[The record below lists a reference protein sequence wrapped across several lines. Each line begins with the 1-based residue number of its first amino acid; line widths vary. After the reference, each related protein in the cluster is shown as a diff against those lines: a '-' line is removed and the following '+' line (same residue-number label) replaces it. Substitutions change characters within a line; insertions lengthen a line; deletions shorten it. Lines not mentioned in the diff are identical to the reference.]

1 VRKSNEDQIV
11 HENHQTPLRGRLE
24 IFFSKKKHCMPNNMA
39 FEMFFYGKI
48 LPLGDKKRTYEGPK
62 EI

>member
-1 VRKSNEDQIV
+1 
-11 HENHQTPLRGRLE
+11 
-24 IFFSKKKHCMPNNMA
+24 MPTNVA
-39 FEMFFYGKI
+39 FEMFFSSKT

>member
-1 VRKSNEDQIV
+1 
-11 HENHQTPLRGRLE
+11 
-24 IFFSKKKHCMPNNMA
+24 MPNNMA
-39 FEMFFYGKI
+39 FKMFFYGKA

>member
-1 VRKSNEDQIV
+1 
-11 HENHQTPLRGRLE
+11 
-24 IFFSKKKHCMPNNMA
+24 MPTNVA
-39 FEMFFYGKI
+39 FEMFFSGKT

>member
-1 VRKSNEDQIV
+1 
-11 HENHQTPLRGRLE
+11 
-24 IFFSKKKHCMPNNMA
+24 MA
-39 FEMFFYGKI
+39 FEMFFYGKT

>member
-1 VRKSNEDQIV
+1 
-11 HENHQTPLRGRLE
+11 
-24 IFFSKKKHCMPNNMA
+24 MPNNMA
-39 FEMFFYGKI
+39 FEMFFYGKA